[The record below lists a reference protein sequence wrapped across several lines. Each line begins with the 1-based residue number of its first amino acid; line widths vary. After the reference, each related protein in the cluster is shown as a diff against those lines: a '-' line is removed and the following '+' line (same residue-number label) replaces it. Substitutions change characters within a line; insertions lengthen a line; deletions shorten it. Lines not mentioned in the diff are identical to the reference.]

1 MWGPWAAGR
10 RVLMVSSGIE
20 IRWTVTRIPL
30 RTFDISYQL
39 PVNHSPLYESHC
51 TALHSQIWNRD
62 SETPDWRHFPN
73 PFAST
78 GRSWE
83 ILGDPGRSWEA
94 SSRSSCSFSPVVDF
108 LEPRLRF
115 PASVV
120 GARGTP
126 NVTLTYAQSILDFH
140 ITFSCVVV
148 LKCIKTLNDF
158 KWRGLVRTGTKS
170 ISPLAER
177 HRWLLMWTHHLW
189 ASVDQWWSTLAKYP
203 KPTDQKILPL

>member
-30 RTFDISYQL
+30 RTFDISYRL

-51 TALHSQIWNRD
+51 TVKYEIVILKLQID
-62 SETPDWRHFPN
+62 AIFQTCLP
-73 PFAST
+73 A
-78 GRSWE
+78 
-83 ILGDPGRSWEA
+83 LGDPGRSWEA

-120 GARGTP
+120 GARGAP

-148 LKCIKTLNDF
+148 VVLKCIKTLNGE
-158 KWRGLVRTGTKS
+158 GLSELEQKS
-170 ISPLAER
+170 ISPLAV
-177 HRWLLMWTHHLW
+177 WK
-189 ASVDQWWSTLAKYP
+189 A
-203 KPTDQKILPL
+203 